1 MFCKFASFVTYMN
14 LVIDQGNTFVKL
26 AVFENSRLVDLDS
39 VSYCEAEEMLKKIF
53 KKNEIKQVI
62 WSSVGEAMPFFDT
75 FLDNKVV
82 LRLTSETLVPFFNNY
97 GSPRSLGVDRIA
109 LAAAAAVNYPKK
121 NVLVID
127 AGTCI
132 TFEFKNANDEYLGGA
147 IAPGIQMRFKA
158 LHDYTAKLPLVS
170 LASVEDFIGNN
181 TETSILSG
189 VVNNVVQEIDGV
201 INQYLARFED
211 LTVILT
217 GGDTL
222 FLAERVK
229 NTIFANPNFLLEGLN
244 AILEHNTHG

>member
-1 MFCKFASFVTYMN
+1 M
-14 LVIDQGNTFVKL
+14 
-26 AVFENSRLVDLDS
+26 
-39 VSYCEAEEMLKKIF
+39 
-53 KKNEIKQVI
+53 
-62 WSSVGEAMPFFDT
+62 
-75 FLDNKVV
+75 
-82 LRLTSETLVPFFNNY
+82 
-97 GSPRSLGVDRIA
+97 
-109 LAAAAAVNYPKK
+109 
-121 NVLVID
+121 
-127 AGTCI
+127 
-132 TFEFKNANDEYLGGA
+132 
-147 IAPGIQMRFKA
+147 
-158 LHDYTAKLPLVS
+158 HDYTAKLPLVS

>member
-1 MFCKFASFVTYMN
+1 M
-14 LVIDQGNTFVKL
+14 
-26 AVFENSRLVDLDS
+26 
-39 VSYCEAEEMLKKIF
+39 
-53 KKNEIKQVI
+53 
-62 WSSVGEAMPFFDT
+62 
-75 FLDNKVV
+75 
-82 LRLTSETLVPFFNNY
+82 VPFFNNY

-244 AILEHNTHG
+244 AIFRT

>member
-1 MFCKFASFVTYMN
+1 M
-14 LVIDQGNTFVKL
+14 
-26 AVFENSRLVDLDS
+26 
-39 VSYCEAEEMLKKIF
+39 
-53 KKNEIKQVI
+53 
-62 WSSVGEAMPFFDT
+62 
-75 FLDNKVV
+75 
-82 LRLTSETLVPFFNNY
+82 
-97 GSPRSLGVDRIA
+97 
-109 LAAAAAVNYPKK
+109 NYPKK

-201 INQYLARFED
+201 INSYL
-211 LTVILT
+211 LVLKI
-217 GGDTL
+217 
-222 FLAERVK
+222 
-229 NTIFANPNFLLEGLN
+229 
-244 AILEHNTHG
+244 